1 MGDLFDFS
9 WHSIAFI
16 LITLLWWLEF
26 RIFPSTGARRK
37 DAGSQSFK
45 FILGAILITI
55 LTTIIFDIVDI
66 GVISGFPGK
75 FLQTLGIVVYF
86 SGLVLRY
93 WCSYLLGIYFTRGV
107 AVQEDQEL
115 VSSGPYRI
123 LRHPLYLGLLL
134 LTLGV
139 PLYFASLTGL
149 ILGVILMPWALR
161 KRILLEENKLSNSLG
176 ERYDDWVKGR
186 YRLIPFIY

>member
-1 MGDLFDFS
+1 MDVLFDFS

-16 LITLLWWLEF
+16 LITLLWWMEF
-26 RIFPSTGARRK
+26 RIFPSTGTRRQ

-45 FILGAILITI
+45 FILAAILSTI
-55 LTTIIFDIVDI
+55 LVTIIFVIIDF
-66 GVISGFPGK
+66 GVITGFPGRS
-75 FLQTLGIVVYF
+75 LQTLGIAVYF

-93 WCSYLLGIYFTRGV
+93 WCSYLLGIYFTRDIV
-107 AVQEDQEL
+107 VQEGQEL

-134 LTLGV
+134 LTVGV
-139 PLYFASLTGL
+139 PLYFASLPGL
-149 ILGVILMPWALR
+149 FLGGILMFWAIR
-161 KRILLEENKLSNSLG
+161 KRILIEERKLSEALG
-176 ERYDDWVKGR
+176 KKYTDWGKNR

>member
-1 MGDLFDFS
+1 MGAIFDFS

-26 RIFPSTGARRK
+26 RIFPSTGARRQ
-37 DAGSQSFK
+37 DASSQSFK
-45 FILGAILITI
+45 LILGAILTTI
-55 LTTIIFDIVDI
+55 LVTIIFTIVDF
-66 GVISGFPGK
+66 GVISGFPGR
-75 FLQTLGIVVYF
+75 LIQILGIAVYF
-86 SGLVLRY
+86 SGLALRY
-93 WCSYLLGIYFTRGV
+93 WCSYLLGIYFARGV
-107 AVQEDQEL
+107 AAQEGQEL

-139 PLYFASLTGL
+139 PLYFGSLPGL
-149 ILGVILMPWALR
+149 FLGGILMTWAIR
-161 KRILLEENKLSNSLG
+161 KRVLIEERKIAKALG
-176 ERYDDWVKGR
+176 KKYTNWGKDR